1 MARARVSARTT
12 SSTAWVPWRLLPALR
27 LSPLRGPV
35 PAAQDGVAAVVAAFP
50 AVGLAA
56 VAAVR
61 SKAAAEIRQRLS

>member
-1 MARARVSARTT
+1 V
-12 SSTAWVPWRLLPALR
+12 VQ
-27 LSPLRGPV
+27 V
-35 PAAQDGVAAVVAAFP
+35 GVAAAVVAAFP